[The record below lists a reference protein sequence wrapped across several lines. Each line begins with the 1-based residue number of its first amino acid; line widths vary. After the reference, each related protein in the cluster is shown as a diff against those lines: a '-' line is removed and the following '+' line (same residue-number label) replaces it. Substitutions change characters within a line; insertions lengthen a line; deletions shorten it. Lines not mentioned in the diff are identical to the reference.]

1 MSTAV
6 PPGGARTLQKR
17 AAKQKALK
25 NTAENA
31 KKSQN
36 KSLTTAELD
45 GSTNNILKLFST
57 GSLKDSINVKDQGDG
72 FKVQPVAII
81 VLALAF
87 ILTVIGLHLLNKFV
101 ISYF

>member
-1 MSTAV
+1 MSSVV
-6 PPGGARTLQKR
+6 PPGGARTLHKR

-25 NTAENA
+25 NSAENS
-31 KKSQN
+31 KKQQN
-36 KSLTTAELD
+36 KSLTSAQLD

-57 GSLKDSINVKDQGDG
+57 GSLKNSVNIKNEGDG

-87 ILTVIGLHLLNKFV
+87 VLTVISLHLLNKFV
-101 ISYF
+101 LFYF